1 MKPLRHARHSA
12 IDSASFAYGL
22 LGIRAP
28 ERVFCLHM
36 HSMAVD
42 NEHVCVVC
50 VWVLVRARK
59 GCARAGVVIARRT
72 LSALDGIY

>member
-1 MKPLRHARHSA
+1 MKPLRHARH
-12 IDSASFAYGL
+12 SASFAYGL

-50 VWVLVRARK
+50 EWVLVGARK

>member
-1 MKPLRHARHSA
+1 MKPLRHGTLPVSHMVCSVFARPS
-12 IDSASFAYGL
+12 
-22 LGIRAP
+22 
-28 ERVFCLHM
+28 VCFCLHM

-50 VWVLVRARK
+50 VWVLVGARK

-72 LSALDGIY
+72 L